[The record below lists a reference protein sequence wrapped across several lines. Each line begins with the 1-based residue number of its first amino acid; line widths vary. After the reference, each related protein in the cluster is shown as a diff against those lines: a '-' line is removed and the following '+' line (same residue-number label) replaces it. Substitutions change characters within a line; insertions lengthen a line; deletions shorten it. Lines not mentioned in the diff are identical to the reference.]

1 MLRGINSYN
10 TYIDNAVN
18 TPRTGDHHIRE
29 EDFHM
34 KKLYRSVTDSKLTG
48 LCGGLARWLN
58 VDTTLVRLLV
68 AAAAVFSFG
77 TVLVLYVIGSVIVP
91 KESYGGFTDGFDY

>member
-1 MLRGINSYN
+1 
-10 TYIDNAVN
+10 
-18 TPRTGDHHIRE
+18 
-29 EDFHM
+29 M

-58 VDTTLVRLLV
+58 LDTTIVRLVV

-77 TVLVLYVIGSVIVP
+77 TVLALYVVASLIVP
-91 KESYGGFTDGFDY
+91 KESYSGFTDGFDY

>member
-1 MLRGINSYN
+1 
-10 TYIDNAVN
+10 
-18 TPRTGDHHIRE
+18 
-29 EDFHM
+29 M
-34 KKLYRSVTDSKLTG
+34 KKLYRSVTDRKLTG

-58 VDTTLVRLLV
+58 LDTTIVRLLV

-77 TVLVLYVIGSVIVP
+77 TVFILYLIGSVIVP